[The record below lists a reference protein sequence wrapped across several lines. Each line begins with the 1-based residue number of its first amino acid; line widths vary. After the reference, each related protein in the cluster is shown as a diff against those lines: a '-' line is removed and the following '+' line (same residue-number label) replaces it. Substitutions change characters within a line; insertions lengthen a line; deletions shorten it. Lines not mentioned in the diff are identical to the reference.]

1 MFVSV
6 CVGVFW
12 RFLKM
17 SDQFEQ
23 LNTKLTWANGIMTML
38 SPASSCESSKLILRP
53 QEPRLLTIVCERTS
67 LAGGQHHDTLPH
79 TWIVFQTSSVRHAT
93 SWNSF
98 LSQLIIVTFA
108 GGRLFNL
115 HWKSAWS
122 SRVGLLVS
130 SMSWYHVLTTARWS
144 IVYSDQ
150 KASKFT

>member
-1 MFVSV
+1 
-6 CVGVFW
+6 
-12 RFLKM
+12 
-17 SDQFEQ
+17 
-23 LNTKLTWANGIMTML
+23 
-38 SPASSCESSKLILRP
+38 
-53 QEPRLLTIVCERTS
+53 
-67 LAGGQHHDTLPH
+67 
-79 TWIVFQTSSVRHAT
+79 
-93 SWNSF
+93 
-98 LSQLIIVTFA
+98 LIIVTFA